1 MKSRFG
7 APALPQPS
15 ILTRLAPGIGLIVT
29 AATTALVY
37 QMFPF
42 FGNAWSPSGQM
53 LFWCLE
59 GVILAVGVIRVI
71 VALLPE
77 RHRLQIS
84 SLRRNRVYIPKE
96 GLVYLVIMIVL
107 FVGSLLGH
115 TNMLMLVFAMLAGPF
130 VINGW
135 ATFAMLKGSQIT
147 RAVPRR
153 AMCGELFAVEVTLKN
168 LRGWMS
174 LWMMQVYDTV
184 TGSGEQLEP
193 SNLFTSV
200 PPGGRQTGHYTL
212 RLCHR
217 GVYEFGPL
225 RLASRFPLGLIERSQ
240 MFPLPDRVLIYP
252 RVGRLTQ
259 TAQRQLLGAAELSS
273 DRRARSG
280 VYHDEFHHLRE
291 YRSGDNPR
299 AIHWRT
305 SARRGALIL
314 REYEQNRDQHLALI
328 LDLWQPAAG
337 TTAEDRERTEWAL
350 CLAATVC
357 LEQRR
362 RARDSRLSLFGDGRA
377 SIAWEGRATSA
388 SLETLL
394 DQLAVIQAGPAEKTG
409 DLLDQA
415 WHTSSVHTRFIVIST
430 RTSHQDRWEREM
442 VDRLPAGAMQKIQ
455 WLYVDPA
462 AMDGLVLL
470 EDG

>member
-1 MKSRFG
+1 MSQPLILIRLLPG
-7 APALPQPS
+7 AAL
-15 ILTRLAPGIGLIVT
+15 IGMAAFITFVYLA
-29 AATTALVY
+29 
-37 QMFPF
+37 FPL
-42 FGNAWSPSGQM
+42 FGNAWARSGQM
-53 LFWCLE
+53 LFWCLD
-59 GVILAVGVIRVI
+59 GLILAVGVIRVI

-96 GLVYLVIMIVL
+96 GVVYLIIMIVL

-135 ATFAMLKGSQIT
+135 ATFAMLKGSQLT
-147 RAVPRR
+147 RTVPRR

-174 LWMMQVYDTV
+174 LWMMQVHDTV
-184 TGSGEQLEP
+184 AGSGEHLEP
-193 SNLFTSV
+193 SNLFISV
-200 PPGGRQTGHYTL
+200 PPRGRQTGHYSL
-212 RLCHR
+212 RLRHR

-240 MFPLPDRVLIYP
+240 MFPLPDRVLVYP

-328 LDLWQPAAG
+328 LDLWQPSLDAS
-337 TTAEDRERTEWAL
+337 AEDRERTEWAL

-362 RARDSRLSLFGDGRA
+362 RARDSRLSLFGDGRG
-377 SIAWEGRATSA
+377 SIAWEGRATAA

-394 DQLAVIQAGPAEKTG
+394 DQLAVIQAGPAEKTAG
-409 DLLDQA
+409 LLDQA
-415 WHTSSVHTRFIVIST
+415 WHSSSVHTRFIVIST
-430 RTSHQDRWEREM
+430 RTSNHEGWERKM
-442 VDRLPAGAMQKIQ
+442 VDRLPSGAAQKIQ
-455 WLYVDPA
+455 WLYIDPA

-470 EDG
+470 EDD